1 MRSPH
6 VVVMLTLVAGCG
18 VSADGRTGGP
28 DAAFWRDRCAPYNLY
43 PLLVHARLFGGSY
56 ADDVARTVARFT

>member
-28 DAAFWRDRCAPYNLY
+28 DASVEVDAAGNADATVSCQLP
-43 PLLVHARLFGGSY
+43 PL
-56 ADDVARTVARFT
+56 